1 VRLVPVFPGR
11 SLADHDLS
19 EEINGVKETS
29 ETEDIVYVLK
39 FQVDDAHD
47 VEQVRGL
54 TMRTMSSKY
63 WKPALETISESPSP
77 VM

>member
-1 VRLVPVFPGR
+1 MRFVPVFPGR

-54 TMRTMSSKY
+54 TMSSKY